1 MKYTRCL
8 EKLRAPLIGVLLGV
22 IALGFSSQSASAHP
36 LKVQGCVK
44 LDGVLTLGVLVE
56 AFDTRTCTSLIS
68 TVTDR
73 NGDYVL
79 YGPSGSF
86 NETAFLQIT
95 SPDGCIE
102 IVDNATLLRNVITDP
117 ADPRFGFVAL
127 CVDLKCAC
135 GPCTTGVAKVTLQYL
150 GTTTQVI
157 TAWGST
163 STTGS
168 KSGSKKASLIGTIAT
183 ATTCKLWGKTGHK
196 AGHKCGSK
204 CNPAPVATPL
214 FAASVNPCTT
224 FTISLPTTTVSG
236 GGSKGVKTSSK
247 GTTTG
252 SKGTKTGSKSGS
264 KSGAKG
270 KVTGLTLF
278 VGANVNTRLDLSCST
293 TVTNG
298 QLIGMFKV
306 IRLENQLGK
315 RICSTPRPPQTGNC
329 ITSGKPNQ
337 ITFQYI
343 GGNCSTAVNS
353 QPRGTKY
360 NCTDS
365 GAIAAGPVRI
375 VVASS
380 ATPCTTGFFAGTVT
394 PGQTFVVRAG
404 NVWTKSKKSKVSG
417 FGSNTYAY
425 IYSGGVLVE
434 RIQIHTSC
442 SAPLVPGETFGAL
455 KLITY
460 AIVP

>member
-8 EKLRAPLIGVLLGV
+8 ENLRAPLIGVLLGV
-22 IALGFSSQSASAHP
+22 IALGFASQSASAHP

-44 LDGVLTLGVLVE
+44 LDGVLTIGVLVE

-68 TVTDR
+68 TCTDR
-73 NGDYVL
+73 NGDFVL

-102 IVDNATLLRNVITDP
+102 IVDNATLLRSVITDP
-117 ADPRFGFVAL
+117 ADPRFGFAAL
-127 CVDLKCAC
+127 CVDLQCAC
-135 GPCTTGVAKVTLQYL
+135 GPCTTGISKITLQYL
-150 GTTTQVI
+150 GTTTQAI
-157 TAWGST
+157 TGWGTATKTT
-163 STTGS
+163 SKNVRIGS
-168 KSGSKKASLIGTIAT
+168 KAT
-183 ATTCKLWGKTGHK
+183 AANCSLFGKPGHL
-196 AGHKCGSK
+196 ADHKVGSK
-204 CNPAPVATPL
+204 CNAAPVATPI
-214 FAASVNPCTT
+214 FAAAVAPCTT
-224 FTISLPTTTVSG
+224 FTIEAPHIPIMG
-236 GGSKGVKTSSK
+236 KGSKAKTKIGSKK
-247 GTTTG
+247 GT
-252 SKGTKTGSKSGS
+252 
-264 KSGAKG
+264 
-270 KVTGLTLF
+270 VPGLTLF
-278 VGANVNTRLDLSCST
+278 VGANVNTRIDLSCST

-298 QLIGMFKV
+298 QVIGMFKV
-306 IRLENQLGK
+306 IRLENELGK
-315 RICSTPRPPQTGNC
+315 RICSPIRPPQTGNC
-329 ITSGKPNQ
+329 ITGGKPNQ

-365 GAIAAGPVRI
+365 GAIAAGPVNI
-375 VVASS
+375 VISSS
-380 ATPCTTGFFAGTVT
+380 ATPTTTGFFAATVT

-404 NVWTKSKKSKVSG
+404 SVWTKSKKSKVSG

-425 IYSGGVLVE
+425 LYSGGVLVE